1 MRRRASC
8 HRLSHALLPPPR
20 LVLVPVLLLLLL
32 LLLLLPHLPHL
43 PRLPRLPLGQG
54 RDPTRGLHSRRL
66 QLQLRRPWA

>member
-8 HRLSHALLPPPR
+8 HRLSRALLPPPR
-20 LVLVPVLLLLLL
+20 LVLAPVLMLLL
-32 LLLLLPHLPHL
+32 LLLLLPHLPH
-43 PRLPRLPLGQG
+43 LPRLPLGQG